1 MEQATVIAAAIT
13 GAFILLA
20 ALAAWAV
27 GRRWPATPRQIN
39 QAAYEMAYRGMLHKM
54 AGQRINSHGQ
64 IRNGKA
70 WLSEATYLDKRSSRV
85 GWNDA
90 IDDIKEVL
98 VASTDAVNP
107 DMHWNA
113 SFLDEQIRARLQ
125 YRIGHRS
132 VPQFRHTWY
141 DAMLSAAHY
150 QGIIRSQMRWQK
162 MISNVSRFVGAIAL
176 LAVAVFLIS
185 SAPGTWS
192 ALEQLSPEI
201 LPAERV
207 FYLKIIYSIVT
218 AAFFGGG
225 VGLLFTMSAW
235 R

>member
-27 GRRWPATPRQIN
+27 ERRWPATPRQIN
-39 QAAYEMAYRGMLHKM
+39 QAAYEMAYRGMLHKL

-64 IRNGKA
+64 IRNGEA
-70 WLSEATYLDKRSSRV
+70 WLSEAAYMDKRSSRI
-85 GWNDA
+85 GQKDA
-90 IDDIKEVL
+90 TDDIKEML

-113 SFLDEQIRARLQ
+113 SFLDEQIRAKLQ
-125 YRIGHRS
+125 SRIGRRS
-132 VPQFRHTWY
+132 VPQFRDTWY
-141 DAMLSAAHY
+141 DAMLSAARY

-176 LAVAVFLIS
+176 LAVAAFLFS
-185 SAPGTWS
+185 SGPGTWS
-192 ALEQLSPEI
+192 ALEQLSPET